1 MLGINVRGFES
12 NPCTPLQDLSRPI
25 FRANG
30 VHGLLAYVLSG
41 MLVKV
46 PGFHETLP
54 SLQTNYLRDGFT
66 TNLLVNFIPLDF
78 FDAILRNIFCD

>member
-1 MLGINVRGFES
+1 MLGINIGGFES

-41 MLVKV
+41 MLVEV
-46 PGFHETLP
+46 LRFYETLP
-54 SLQTNYLRDGFT
+54 NLQTNYLRDGFT
-66 TNLLVNFIPLDF
+66 TNLFVNLFSKLWSDIQK
-78 FDAILRNIFCD
+78 